1 MIRRIRKAF
10 KISPRH
16 IECCFI
22 YGLSIL
28 FALATPI
35 SFAQSSLESS
45 AELAG
50 HVIVASG
57 DVRAEDANGSPR
69 TLSRNS
75 SIYVGDTIITAAS
88 ASTQIRMVDEA
99 LIALKE
105 STEFAIVAYQY
116 KKIPGTDVST
126 IQLIQGGFRT
136 ITGNIGKQNKQAYE
150 ARIGNLATI
159 GIRGTDYEALI
170 TPAGE
175 VLTGVY
181 DGGTT
186 VGNSAGVLDLGVD
199 SNYDFAQIVDPGTPP
214 KGLLFQ
220 PPGLGEIPQPVFD
233 EPEADADNSAG
244 NTNDNGADS
253 NDGAND
259 VDNSADAT
267 NTDSDNAAGNG
278 PGNTASNDNDSTDN
292 SSLEFE
298 TPAANLVAATAR
310 AGSVS
315 ELIRSDQEDS
325 NSDVTVNSSETGNGI
340 ASCATDSS
348 LCLQLADG
356 GVSDGGADRGNS
368 NNGNSGISSNGN
380 SGSNGTSTETD
391 NGGTNTASGSDTD
404 NNDTGNGNSANS
416 GNGNSGNN
424 GNGNSGS
431 NDAGTNIASGSDT
444 DNNDTGNGNS
454 ANSGSGNSSNN
465 DDHSKTITVI
475 NADNSTTTIHSNSG
489 GSSTTTGRNGREVTV
504 ITDEDGDVVTTTTI
518 NPDGSRVKIN
528 FNEDGSTV
536 TTTIKSNGSVSV
548 KPSRRLSLPD
558 LSIDTYDV
566 AWGKWNNPVDENF
579 VVVARIADTLTVV
592 GAGDYLAQV
601 NPSPIAV
608 LKGSHNYATSIASSF
623 LGSGSA
629 GEIKS
634 LIAAM
639 DVNFDTGVINNG
651 SLDVLAG
658 DQTWS
663 VNFGGLVQAGTV
675 DLNVIQG
682 QLFDPSGIISNKIGG
697 DLGGVF
703 TGNKAEAFVGGFDL
717 LDIINPLNSVDG
729 LFIIER

>member
-75 SIYVGDTIITAAS
+75 SIYVGDTIITAAA

-186 VGNSAGVLDLGVD
+186 VGNAAGVLDLGVD

-214 KGLLFQ
+214 EGLLFQ
-220 PPGLGEIPQPVFD
+220 PPGLGVIPQPVFD
-233 EPEADADNSAG
+233 EPDADADNSAG

-278 PGNTASNDNDSTDN
+278 PGNTASNDNDSTDS

-315 ELIRSDQEDS
+315 ELIRSDLQDS

-368 NNGNSGISSNGN
+368 NNGISGISSNGN
-380 SGSNGTSTETD
+380 SGSNDTSTETD

-416 GNGNSGNN
+416 G
-424 GNGNSGS
+424 SGS
-431 NDAGTNIASGSDT
+431 SSSD
-444 DNNDTGNGNS
+444 
-454 ANSGSGNSSNN
+454 

-475 NADNSTTTIHSNSG
+475 NADNSTTTIHSNSK
-489 GSSTTTGRNGREVTV
+489 GSSTTTSRNGSEVTV
-504 ITDEDGDVVTTTTI
+504 VTDKDGDVVSTTTI
-518 NPDGSRVKIN
+518 NPDGSSAKIN
-528 FNEDGSTV
+528 FNEDGSTTR
-536 TTTIKSNGSVSV
+536 TTAKSNGSVSV
-548 KPSRRLSLPD
+548 KNSRSLSLPD

-566 AWGKWNNPVDENF
+566 TWGKWNNPVDENF
-579 VVVARIADTLTVV
+579 VVMARIADTLTVV

-601 NPSPIAV
+601 NPSPIAM

-682 QLFDPSGIISNKIGG
+682 QLFDPSGIISNRIGG

-703 TGNKAEAFVGGFDL
+703 TGNKADAFVGGFDL